1 MIRPTHRRRTFAV
14 GPVGAAVLAVLCPV
28 LPLESGADATPDFTA
43 DTTEDTITVRGD
55 ATTQREL
62 AVTGEDG
69 SPAATYQYRRLAAGY
84 CGGDDGLVAPS
95 QWCVA
100 ETGDGVANRTCAD
113 GTPALA
119 PLYRR
124 EVDASRS
131 PIGPWVQIDNGG
143 CPEDPPAEVIV
154 TATDFAALPLQPS
167 PAHLQP
173 GDGRAI
179 VGMDLIM
186 YTDPTPQVLET
197 TILGVPVTITA
208 TPSAYSWDQGD
219 GQPPLVTTD
228 PGKPYPHQT
237 VARPFIR
244 HGDYAVTLTTTWT
257 GTYRINGTGPEHPIT
272 GAATTPSDPFQVHVV
287 EVHSHLVA
295 NP

>member
-1 MIRPTHRRRTFAV
+1 MIVRLI
-14 GPVGAAVLAVLCPV
+14 AAVLIAMQPAAPPCP
-28 LPLESGADATPDFTA
+28 PPPHDEATRTRFIGRATDHNMTVTA
-43 DTTEDTITVRGD
+43 DCSSPRTSGV
-55 ATTQREL
+55 QRPEPY
-62 AVTGEDG
+62 E
-69 SPAATYQYRRLAAGY
+69 YQRIAPEY
-84 CGGDDGLVAPS
+84 CGGDDGLVAPG

-100 ETGDGVANRTCAD
+100 ETAGGVANRTCAD

-119 PLYRR
+119 PMFRR
-124 EVDASRS
+124 EVDASRV

-186 YTDPTPQVLET
+186 YTDPTPQVLDT
-197 TILGVPVTITA
+197 TVLGVPVTITA
-208 TPSAYSWDQGD
+208 TPTAYTWDQGD

-257 GTYRINGTGPEHPIT
+257 GTFRINGTGPEHPIAGT
-272 GAATTPSDPFQVHVV
+272 ATTTSDPFQINVV
-287 EVHSHLVA
+287 EIHTHLVT

>member
-1 MIRPTHRRRTFAV
+1 MIRPLVAV
-14 GPVGAAVLAVLCPV
+14 ALVC
-28 LPLESGADATPDFTA
+28 
-43 DTTEDTITVRGD
+43 
-55 ATTQREL
+55 
-62 AVTGEDG
+62 AVTVTPPTPTPSPSSTSRTHFDGLVSANEFVLVGEG
-69 SPAATYQYRRLAAGY
+69 ETRHTVTNASSAPPYEYLRIAAGY
-84 CGGDDGLVAPS
+84 CGGDDGPVAPG

-100 ETGDGVANRTCAD
+100 ETGAGVANRTCAD
-113 GTPALA
+113 GTSALA
-119 PLYRR
+119 PMFRR
-124 EVDASRS
+124 ELDTTGHAM
-131 PIGPWVQIDNGG
+131 GPWVQIDNGG
-143 CPEDPPAEVIV
+143 CPEDPPADVIV

-186 YTDPTPQVLET
+186 YTDPTPQTLDT

-208 TPSAYSWDQGD
+208 TPTTYTWDQGD

-237 VARPFIR
+237 VARPYLR
-244 HGDYAVTLTTTWT
+244 HGDYTVTLTTTWT
-257 GTYRINGTGPEHPIT
+257 GTYRINAAGPEHPIAGT
-272 GAATTPSDPFQVHVV
+272 ATTTTDPFQINVV
-287 EVHSHLVA
+287 EIHTHLVT

>member
-1 MIRPTHRRRTFAV
+1 MIARLIAAALIALQ
-14 GPVGAAVLAVLCPV
+14 PVAATPSSPPPAAVARTGFFGRATDHTMTVTAGQ
-28 LPLESGADATPDFTA
+28 SSAQADEAERQDPY
-43 DTTEDTITVRGD
+43 EY
-55 ATTQREL
+55 QRI
-62 AVTGEDG
+62 A
-69 SPAATYQYRRLAAGY
+69 PGY
-84 CGGDDGLVAPS
+84 CGGDDGLVAPG

-124 EVDASRS
+124 EVDASHS

-228 PGKPYPHQT
+228 PGKPYPYQT

-257 GTYRINGTGPEHPIT
+257 GTYRINGTGPEHPIA
-272 GAATTPSDPFQVHVV
+272 GAATTTSDPFQVHVV

>member
-1 MIRPTHRRRTFAV
+1 MSATLLHVLGA
-14 GPVGAAVLAVLCPV
+14 GGLGAAAVASLPQHDWHPSGKANDKGFTVTVWLADVLGTLD
-28 LPLESGADATPDFTA
+28 GAGPWYEYDR
-43 DTTEDTITVRGD
+43 I
-55 ATTQREL
+55 
-62 AVTGEDG
+62 
-69 SPAATYQYRRLAAGY
+69 PAPY
-84 CGGDDGLVAPS
+84 CGGNDGLVAPS
-95 QWCVA
+95 QRCVA
-100 ETGDGVANRTCAD
+100 EISGGVANRTCTD

-124 EVDASRS
+124 ELDASRA

-143 CPEDPPAEVIV
+143 CPEDPPATVLV
-154 TATDFAALPLQPS
+154 TASDFAALPLEPS

-186 YTDPTPQVLET
+186 YTDPTPQVLDT
-197 TILGVPVTITA
+197 TVLGVPVTITA
-208 TPSAYSWDQGD
+208 TPTAYSWDQGD

-237 VARPFIR
+237 VARPYRR
-244 HGDYAVTLTTTWT
+244 HGDYTVTLTTTWT
-257 GTYRINGTGPEHPIT
+257 GTYRINGTGPEHRIA
-272 GAATTPSDPFQVHVV
+272 GSATTTSDPFSINVV
-287 EVHSHLVA
+287 EIHTHLVT